1 VVKLCHLPAH
11 KLVDLLKEKE
21 ISITELNQDLLDNL
35 QKREPEIKAYI
46 NLHDPEEILAKA
58 KAMDNNRDEAKPFQG
73 IPVAIKDNICTK
85 ELPTTCAS
93 RILEN
98 YVSPYAATV
107 VDKLE
112 DAGMIFV
119 GKTNLDEFAMGSTT
133 ETSAFHPTR
142 NPVDLSR
149 VPGGSS
155 GGSAAAVAA
164 GEAIWS
170 LGSDTG
176 GSVRQPAAFCG
187 LVGLKPT
194 YGRLSRYG
202 LVSFAPSFDQVGLL
216 TRDVVDCALLLQ
228 LLAGYDPLDATS
240 SRSKVPNYREAVG
253 KDVKGLKVGV
263 PVEFL
268 SSNLQGE
275 IRDSIQKACAVLE
288 EAGAVVKEV
297 SLPHQG
303 YGPAAYYILTC
314 AESSTNLGRFDG
326 VRYGMRDGSA
336 QDVNT
341 MYKNTRQA
349 GLGTEVKRRILAGTM
364 VLVKQRREKYY
375 LQARKVRTLIKE
387 DFHRV
392 LEDVDLLLGPT
403 TPTTAFKLGGA
414 YQDPALVYDADRFT
428 VLANLAE
435 VPALNVP
442 FGVDREGLPIGLQ
455 LMGRPFD
462 EATLLQVGSFLER
475 TTSQGN
481 L

>member
-1 VVKLCHLPAH
+1 MKLCHLPAH
-11 KLVDLLKEKE
+11 KLVDLLKEKK

-228 LLAGYDPLDATS
+228 LLAGYDPLTPTS
-240 SRSKVPNYREAVG
+240 PGEVPTFETGGRQRPEGRTVG
-253 KDVKGLKVGV
+253 SG
-263 PVEFL
+263 
-268 SSNLQGE
+268 SNLKG
-275 IRDSIQKACAVLE
+275 IRFDPEGLYRPGRSR
-288 EAGAVVKEV
+288 GGGKEDAA
-297 SLPHQG
+297 HQG
-303 YGPAAYYILTC
+303 YGLPLILT
-314 AESSTNLGRFDG
+314 S
-326 VRYGMRDGSA
+326 
-336 QDVNT
+336 
-341 MYKNTRQA
+341 
-349 GLGTEVKRRILAGTM
+349 
-364 VLVKQRREKYY
+364 
-375 LQARKVRTLIKE
+375 RKK
-387 DFHRV
+387 
-392 LEDVDLLLGPT
+392 
-403 TPTTAFKLGGA
+403 
-414 YQDPALVYDADRFT
+414 
-428 VLANLAE
+428 
-435 VPALNVP
+435 P
-442 FGVDREGLPIGLQ
+442 FGV
-455 LMGRPFD
+455 
-462 EATLLQVGSFLER
+462 
-475 TTSQGN
+475 
-481 L
+481 

>member
-1 VVKLCHLPAH
+1 MVKLCHLPAH
-11 KLVDLLKEKE
+11 KLVDLLKEKK

-202 LVSFAPSFDQVGLL
+202 LSP
-216 TRDVVDCALLLQ
+216 LLL
-228 LLAGYDPLDATS
+228 P
-240 SRSKVPNYREAVG
+240 
-253 KDVKGLKVGV
+253 
-263 PVEFL
+263 
-268 SSNLQGE
+268 
-275 IRDSIQKACAVLE
+275 SIKW
-288 EAGAVVKEV
+288 
-297 SLPHQG
+297 
-303 YGPAAYYILTC
+303 
-314 AESSTNLGRFDG
+314 
-326 VRYGMRDGSA
+326 
-336 QDVNT
+336 
-341 MYKNTRQA
+341 
-349 GLGTEVKRRILAGTM
+349 
-364 VLVKQRREKYY
+364 
-375 LQARKVRTLIKE
+375 
-387 DFHRV
+387 
-392 LEDVDLLLGPT
+392 
-403 TPTTAFKLGGA
+403 AF
-414 YQDPALVYDADRFT
+414 
-428 VLANLAE
+428 
-435 VPALNVP
+435 
-442 FGVDREGLPIGLQ
+442 
-455 LMGRPFD
+455 
-462 EATLLQVGSFLER
+462 
-475 TTSQGN
+475 
-481 L
+481 